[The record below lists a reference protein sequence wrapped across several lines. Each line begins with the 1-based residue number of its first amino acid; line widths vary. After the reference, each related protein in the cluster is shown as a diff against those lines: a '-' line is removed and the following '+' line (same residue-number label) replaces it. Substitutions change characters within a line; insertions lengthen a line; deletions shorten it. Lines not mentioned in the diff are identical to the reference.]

1 MEFAKHA
8 FDIFRETTALYHHT
22 DDVDAIV
29 ANPYDKGSIEHTL
42 REKNWIDAVQWHL
55 EDIIRDPDI
64 DPVAAL
70 ALKRRID
77 RSNQDRTDMSRSS
90 TPISATSTPREAATR
105 RHHQHREPG
114 MGP

>member
-42 REKNWIDAVQWHL
+42 REKNWIDAVRGTL
-55 EDIIRDPDI
+55 
-64 DPVAAL
+64 
-70 ALKRRID
+70 RI
-77 RSNQDRTDMSRSS
+77 
-90 TPISATSTPREAATR
+90 
-105 RHHQHREPG
+105 
-114 MGP
+114 